1 MNIKF
6 YIGPILVVIGFI
18 MSFLC
23 MFYIIKDANSR
34 NEQIVSNREK
44 TLLIL
49 NKQEHPVLT
58 FEQYQHLSQTEELIF
73 WTKKG
78 VIKE

>member
-18 MSFLC
+18 MFFLC
-23 MFYIIKDANSR
+23 LICAIRDSVIR
-34 NEQIVSNREK
+34 SEQIVSNREK

-49 NKQEHPVLT
+49 NKQEHPALT

-73 WTKKG
+73 WIKKG
-78 VIKE
+78 VIIE